1 MIVIKEN
8 IINMEPELENSY
20 LFESETITGL
30 SSLCSRSPSEISKEQ
45 HEEFYKQF
53 FVDIEVPLAYIH
65 KYVEDSEVA
74 YNVLFYIPASKTAEF
89 YTYSDPQGVSLF
101 VNDIFITND
110 ADEIRKL
117 IPSYLRFVR
126 GAISSNSLPLN
137 VMREYAHYKP
147 VLDKIQSGAV
157 KSILD
162 LLDNLASSDFERY
175 MNFWESFGL
184 ILKAGIVEKNKN
196 RIAKLLRFSSTQGDS
211 YSQSVSLD
219 DYISRL
225 KTNQDKIYYIV
236 ADSYEAAI
244 SSQYLSGFQDAGVE
258 VLLMYRNGDEVIA
271 ATLTEYE
278 GIPLQSILEVAQ
290 S

>member
-1 MIVIKEN
+1 
-8 IINMEPELENSY
+8 MEPELENSY

-236 ADSYEAAI
+236 ADSHEAAI